1 MAANIYIKKVLNK
14 RINIIMKNNK
24 KLNGILM
31 AYDKFMNVILADV
44 EEHSEI
50 NNKKIAFQEHNLVKK
65 MIGLMILRGNQITYL
80 YT

>member
-1 MAANIYIKKVLNK
+1 
-14 RINIIMKNNK
+14 
-24 KLNGILM
+24 M